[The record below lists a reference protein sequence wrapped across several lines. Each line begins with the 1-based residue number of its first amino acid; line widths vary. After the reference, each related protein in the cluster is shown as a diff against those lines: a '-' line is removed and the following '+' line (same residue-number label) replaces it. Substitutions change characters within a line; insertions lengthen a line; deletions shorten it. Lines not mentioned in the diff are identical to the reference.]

1 MVSTWWSLTTGM
13 NGSFLCH
20 VPPKICRAWYSVAKI
35 HARPSK
41 VWKMYFFDFKHGS
54 FGLWGQVESSKCVR
68 VTRKVPH
75 MCFESV
81 TCFACFF
88 LDAWFKT
95 SGPRQIVT
103 RAVANLGGA
112 WVVHDTRVL
121 FVVRTGGRAERT
133 VRRGHCQPV

>member
-1 MVSTWWSLTTGM
+1 MYLKLSRGEGIPNQVAFHKQLFQDHHGPVPDDCVVHHKDNTTT
-13 NGSFLCH
+13 NNTLNN
-20 VPPKICRAWYSVAKI
+20 
-35 HARPSK
+35 
-41 VWKMYFFDFKHGS
+41 
-54 FGLWGQVESSKCVR
+54 LQVESSKCVR
-68 VTRKVPH
+68 VTRKVPD